1 MKIAILPITKER
13 SVAII
18 ADKDDNYILEDSS
31 IRFRNIGHNFD
42 ARIINE
48 RFVNVTDQAVT
59 VLNIK
64 GDEDFHFPAS
74 WLNPVNG
81 MIQDLMDM
89 GILNTK

>member
-31 IRFRNIGHNFD
+31 IRFRNIGYNFD
-42 ARIINE
+42 ARVIHE
-48 RFVNVTDQAVT
+48 RFVNATDHTIT

-64 GDEDFHFPAS
+64 GDEDFHFPSS
-74 WLNPVNG
+74 WLNPING
-81 MIQDLMDM
+81 MIQNLVDA
-89 GILNTK
+89 GILNQK